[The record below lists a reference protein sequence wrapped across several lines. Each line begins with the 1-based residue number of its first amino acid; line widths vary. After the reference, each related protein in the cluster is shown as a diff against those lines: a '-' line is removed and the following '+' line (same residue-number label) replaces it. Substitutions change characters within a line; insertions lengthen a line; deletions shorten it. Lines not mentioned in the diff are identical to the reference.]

1 MKKFLFI
8 FLAAFLFASVSQ
20 AQKFGYID
28 SNFILSKMPAY
39 NKVQQ
44 EMDKYA
50 AAWQKEIEGMQ
61 QDVIKLKQEYKTEE
75 VLLTEE
81 MKQKRQAEIAK
92 KETELRDYQQ
102 KIFGYEG
109 MMFKRRQD
117 LMRPIQDEVFT
128 AVEKVAKAKQLAFL
142 FDKSGDLVMI
152 YTNPVYDYTEYV
164 LEELGL
170 ASDKQNVPGKQP
182 ADAVKDNPDD
192 LPVVEDAAAGQ
203 EQTDTKSQTAKQRK
217 QQAKPASKKKS
228 NN

>member
-8 FLAAFLFASVSQ
+8 FLTVFLLAHVSN
-20 AQKFGYID
+20 AQKIGYID
-28 SNFILSKMPAY
+28 SNFILGKMPAY

-50 AAWQKEIEGMQ
+50 ETWEKEIENLQ
-61 QDVIKLKQEYKTEE
+61 KEADKLKQEYRAEE

-81 MKQKRQAEIAK
+81 MKKKRQAEISK
-92 KETELRDYQQ
+92 KETEVRDYQR
-102 KIFGYEG
+102 KVFGYEG

-128 AVEKVAKAKQLAFL
+128 AVEKVSKSKQIAIM

-152 YTNPVYDYTEYV
+152 YTNPIHDYTEYV

-170 ASDKQNVPGKQP
+170 ASDKANTKGKQP
-182 ADAVKDNPDD
+182 ADALKDKTDD
-192 LPVVEDAAAGQ
+192 LPAVGEGEQQ
-203 EQTDTKSQTAKQRK
+203 EQ
-217 QQAKPASKKKS
+217 KPAEQQPKKPATKKKP

>member
-8 FLAAFLFASVSQ
+8 FLTGFLLAHVSQ

-28 SNFILSKMPAY
+28 SNYILSKMPAY

-50 AAWQKEIEGMQ
+50 DAWQKEIETLQ
-61 QDVIKLKQEYKTEE
+61 QGVDKLKQDYKAEE

-81 MKQKRQAEIAK
+81 MKKKRQAEIAK
-92 KETELRDYQQ
+92 KETELRDYQR

-109 MMFKRRQD
+109 MMFKRRQE

-128 AVEKVAKAKQLAFL
+128 AVEKVSKAKGLQIM

-152 YTNPVYDYTEYV
+152 YTNPVHDYTEYV

-170 ASDKQNVPGKQP
+170 ASDRQNAPGNKPANGVVDDPDNLPETEAGDQQEVQP
-182 ADAVKDNPDD
+182 AN
-192 LPVVEDAAAGQ
+192 
-203 EQTDTKSQTAKQRK
+203 T
-217 QQAKPASKKKS
+217 KPAPKKKS
-228 NN
+228 KN

>member
-8 FLAAFLFASVSQ
+8 FLAGFFLTHISN
-20 AQKFGYID
+20 AQKIGYID

-50 AAWQKEIEGMQ
+50 ETWQREIEALQKEA
-61 QDVIKLKQEYKTEE
+61 DKLKQEYRTEE

-81 MKQKRQAEIAK
+81 MKKKRQAEIAK
-92 KETELRDYQQ
+92 KENEVREYQR
-102 KIFGYEG
+102 KVFGYEG

-128 AVEKVAKAKQLAFL
+128 AVEKVSKQRQIAIM

-152 YTNPVYDYTEYV
+152 YTNPVHDYTEYV

-170 ASDKQNVPGKQP
+170 ASDKANTKGKQP
-182 ADAVKDNPDD
+182 ADALKDNPDD
-192 LPVVEDAAAGQ
+192 LPELGTENEPPV
-203 EQTDTKSQTAKQRK
+203 KQPK
-217 QQAKPASKKKS
+217 GTTTKKKS

>member
-1 MKKFLFI
+1 MKKFLLI
-8 FLAAFLFASVSQ
+8 FLAGFFLMHISY
-20 AQKFGYID
+20 AQKIGYID
-28 SNFILSKMPAY
+28 SNFILGKMPAY

-50 AAWQKEIEGMQ
+50 ETWEKEIESLQ
-61 QDVIKLKQEYKTEE
+61 KEADKLKQEYRAEE

-81 MKQKRQAEIAK
+81 MKKKRQAEISK
-92 KETELRDYQQ
+92 KETEVRDYQRNV
-102 KIFGYEG
+102 FGYEG

-128 AVEKVAKAKQLAFL
+128 AVEKVSKAKQIAIM

-152 YTNPVYDYTEYV
+152 YTNPIHDYTEYV

-170 ASDKQNVPGKQP
+170 ASDKANTKGKQP
-182 ADAVKDNPDD
+182 ADALKDKTDD
-192 LPVVEDAAAGQ
+192 LPAVGEGEQ
-203 EQTDTKSQTAKQRK
+203 EEQ
-217 QQAKPASKKKS
+217 KPAEQQPKKTTTKKKP

>member
-1 MKKFLFI
+1 MRKFLFI
-8 FLAAFLFASVSQ
+8 FLTGFLLTSVSH

-50 AAWQKEIEGMQ
+50 EAWQKEIEGMQ
-61 QDVIKLKQEYKTEE
+61 QQVDKLKQDYKAEE

-81 MKQKRQAEIAK
+81 MKQKRLAEVAK
-92 KETELRDYQQ
+92 QEAELRDYQR
-102 KIFGYEG
+102 KVFGYEG
-109 MMFKRRQD
+109 MMFRRRQE
-117 LMRPIQDEVFT
+117 LMRPIQDEVFE
-128 AVEKVAKAKQLAFL
+128 AVEKVSKAKGLQIM

-152 YTNPVYDYTEYV
+152 YTNPVHDYTEYV

-170 ASDKQNVPGKQP
+170 ASDRQNTPGSRP
-182 ADAVKDNPDD
+182 ASGVVDDPDNLPD
-192 LPVVEDAAAGQ
+192 VGVEAEQ
-203 EQTDTKSQTAKQRK
+203 EGNITEN
-217 QQAKPASKKKS
+217 QAKRQPKTTKKKS

>member
-8 FLAAFLFASVSQ
+8 FLAGFLLAHVLQ

-50 AAWQKEIEGMQ
+50 VSWQKEIETLQ
-61 QDVIKLKQEYKTEE
+61 QQVDKLKQDYKAEE

-81 MKQKRQAEIAK
+81 MKRKRQSEIDK
-92 KETELRDYQQ
+92 KETELREYQR
-102 KIFGYEG
+102 KVFGYEG
-109 MMFKRRQD
+109 MMFKRRQE

-128 AVEKVAKAKQLAFL
+128 AVEKVSKAKGLQIM

-152 YTNPVYDYTEYV
+152 YTNPVHDYTEYV
-164 LEELGL
+164 IEELGL
-170 ASDKQNVPGKQP
+170 ASERQNTSGNRP
-182 ADAVKDNPDD
+182 ANKAADDPND
-192 LPVVEDAAAGQ
+192 LPETSEPETQPVKNN
-203 EQTDTKSQTAKQRK
+203 TN
-217 QQAKPASKKKS
+217 KPTTKKKS
-228 NN
+228 KN

>member
-8 FLAAFLFASVSQ
+8 FLAGFLLTHVSQ

-28 SNFILSKMPAY
+28 SNYILSKMPAY

-50 AAWQKEIEGMQ
+50 GAWQKEIEQLQ
-61 QDVIKLKQEYKTEE
+61 QQVDKLKQDYKAEE

-81 MKQKRQAEIAK
+81 MKKKRQTEVAK
-92 KETELRDYQQ
+92 KEAELRDYQQ

-109 MMFKRRQD
+109 IMFKRRQE

-128 AVEKVAKAKQLAFL
+128 AVEKVSKAKGLQIM

-152 YTNPVYDYTEYV
+152 YTNPVHDYTEYV

-170 ASDKQNVPGKQP
+170 ASDRQNSPGNVPANG
-182 ADAVKDNPDD
+182 VVDD
-192 LPVVEDAAAGQ
+192 PNNLPETETGDQQ
-203 EQTDTKSQTAKQRK
+203 EK
-217 QQAKPASKKKS
+217 AKPVTKKKS
-228 NN
+228 KN

>member
-8 FLAAFLFASVSQ
+8 LLAGFFLTHISN
-20 AQKFGYID
+20 AQKIGYID

-39 NKVQQ
+39 NKVEQ
-44 EMDKYA
+44 EMNKYA
-50 AAWQKEIEGMQ
+50 VTWEKEIENLQ
-61 QDVIKLKQEYKTEE
+61 KDVDKLKQEYRAEE

-81 MKQKRQAEIAK
+81 MKKKRQGEISK
-92 KETELRDYQQ
+92 KETEVRDYQR
-102 KIFGYEG
+102 KVFGYEG

-128 AVEKVAKAKQLAFL
+128 AVEKVSKSKQIAIM

-152 YTNPVYDYTEYV
+152 YTNPVHDYTEYV

-170 ASDKQNVPGKQP
+170 ASDKANAKGKQP
-182 ADAVKDNPDD
+182 ADALKENPDD
-192 LPVVEDAAAGQ
+192 LPAVGEEQEEPQPAAQ
-203 EQTDTKSQTAKQRK
+203 PK
-217 QQAKPASKKKS
+217 KPATKKKP

>member
-8 FLAAFLFASVSQ
+8 FLAGFLLASVSQ
-20 AQKFGYID
+20 AQKIGYID
-28 SNFILSKMPAY
+28 SDFILSKMPAY

-50 AAWQKEIEGMQ
+50 GAWQREIEQLQ
-61 QDVIKLKQEYKTEE
+61 QQSDQLKQDYKAEE
-75 VLLTEE
+75 VLLTDK

-92 KETELRDYQQ
+92 KENELRDYQR
-102 KIFGYEG
+102 KVFGYEG
-109 MMFKRRQD
+109 MMFKRRQE

-128 AVEKVAKAKQLAFL
+128 AVEKVAKSRSVQIM

-152 YTNPVYDYTEYV
+152 YTNPVHDYTEYV

-170 ASDKQNVPGKQP
+170 ASDRKNTPGAQP
-182 ADAVKDNPDD
+182 ADAIQDAPED
-192 LPVVEDAAAGQ
+192 LPEVGAEEQEPQQ
-203 EQTDTKSQTAKQRK
+203 EQPARKST
-217 QQAKPASKKKS
+217 KKKS

>member
-8 FLAAFLFASVSQ
+8 FLAGFFLSYVSN
-20 AQKFGYID
+20 AQKIGYID

-39 NKVQQ
+39 NKVKQ

-50 AAWQKEIEGMQ
+50 ETWQREIETLQ
-61 QDVIKLKQEYKTEE
+61 KDVDKLKQEYRAEE

-81 MKQKRQAEIAK
+81 MKKKRQAEINK
-92 KETELRDYQQ
+92 KEAEVRDYQR
-102 KIFGYEG
+102 KVFGYEG

-128 AVEKVAKAKQLAFL
+128 AVEKVSKAKQIAIM

-152 YTNPVYDYTEYV
+152 YTNPVHDYTEYV

-170 ASDKQNVPGKQP
+170 KSETANAPGKQP
-182 ADAVKDNPDD
+182 ADALKEDPDD
-192 LPVVEDAAAGQ
+192 LPDLEQQ
-203 EQTDTKSQTAKQRK
+203 EQQEQKQTEQPKK
-217 QQAKPASKKKS
+217 TTKKKP

>member
-8 FLAAFLFASVSQ
+8 FLAGFLFTHISQ
-20 AQKFGYID
+20 AQKIGYID

-50 AAWQKEIEGMQ
+50 ENWQHEIEGLQ
-61 QDVIKLKQEYKTEE
+61 QELDKLKQEYKAEE

-92 KETELRDYQQ
+92 KETEVREYQR
-102 KIFGYEG
+102 KVFGYEG
-109 MMFKRRQD
+109 MMFKRRQE

-128 AVEKVAKAKQLAFL
+128 AVEKVSKDKGIQMM
-142 FDKSGDLVMI
+142 FDKSGDLVLI
-152 YTNPVYDYTEYV
+152 YTNPVHDYTEYV
-164 LEELGL
+164 LEALGL
-170 ASDKQNVPGKQP
+170 VSEQQNQPGAQP
-182 ADAVKDNPDD
+182 AGGIIDNPDD
-192 LPVVEDAAAGQ
+192 LPQTESLEQ
-203 EQTDTKSQTAKQRK
+203 EQENQPAP
-217 QQAKPASKKKS
+217 QQQNTRPKPAPKKKS